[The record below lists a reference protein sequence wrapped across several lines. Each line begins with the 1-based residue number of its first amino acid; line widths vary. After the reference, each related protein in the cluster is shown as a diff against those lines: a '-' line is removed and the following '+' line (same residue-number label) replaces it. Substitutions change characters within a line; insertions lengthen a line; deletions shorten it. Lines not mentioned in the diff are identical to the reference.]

1 MHMTE
6 KEFKEFEQ
14 NHPTLA
20 QKQQYNKYSK
30 KNKYKNT
37 KVYIYGGMP
46 SYVKI
51 SDKEYEM
58 VFDSIKEFHRW
69 NELKTLEK
77 AGEISKLERQKKFV
91 IQPAFKYKEEKIRE
105 IAYKADFFYQDNEGG
120 FIVEDVK
127 GFDKK
132 KGKFMTTEEFNLKWK
147 LLKAKYPEYVFKLV

>member
-1 MHMTE
+1 MRMSQKEYKQFMESHPELKE
-6 KEFKEFEQ
+6 KLNNKKPFK
-14 NHPTLA
+14 N
-20 QKQQYNKYSK
+20 SK
-30 KNKYKNT
+30 FRNT
-37 KVYIYGGMP
+37 KVYLYNGMP
-46 SYVKI
+46 SYVKL

-132 KGKFMTTEEFNLKWK
+132 TGKFRTTEEFNLKWK
-147 LLKAKYPEYVFKLV
+147 LLKAKYPEYTFKLV